1 MFVLLLHLDR
11 SFRRDCSLATGSLA
25 SAAHGTTAVTSTSTS
40 YNNTKSD
47 PFKKRIIYNTTIT
60 LATLYTSGGADTRGI
75 LAWRSVWSALAA
87 ASARAFA

>member
-1 MFVLLLHLDR
+1 MLLLHLDR
-11 SFRRDCSLATGSLA
+11 SFRRDGLLATGSLA

-40 YNNTKSD
+40 YNTKSD
-47 PFKKRIIYNTTIT
+47 PFKKKRIIYNTTIT

>member
-1 MFVLLLHLDR
+1 MIDHFIEIVIHLQQEVLHPQLMGQRQSLPHPPPTATRKVIHL
-11 SFRRDCSLATGSLA
+11 
-25 SAAHGTTAVTSTSTS
+25 
-40 YNNTKSD
+40 
-47 PFKKRIIYNTTIT
+47 KKRIIYNTTIT